1 MKIGIISNWHV
12 HSEEYAKGFL
22 SIPYVTVKAFW
33 NEDEASG
40 EAWAKKLSIPYVK
53 TLDEILSD
61 PEIDAV
67 MITSATMD
75 HEKYMIAAA
84 KAKKA
89 IFTEKVLAADNA
101 SAKRI
106 ADAVKEAGVPF
117 CIALRRRTEGR
128 IRYAKQLL
136 DSGVI
141 GKLTHLRVRDA
152 HNGATAGWLPD
163 TFYDEKQTG
172 GGAMMDLGAH
182 PMYLVDYFLPNA
194 VSAQSVFTEYT
205 SHGTDDNCV
214 TLIKGSRG
222 EIAVAET
229 GFVSGNSPFS
239 LEINGESGCIYLSS
253 MVDGIILRN
262 ADGQK
267 TIPASEIPE
276 NLPLPYA
283 LFADAVEHGKA
294 LEFDI
299 DSAVRL
305 TKLMDAAYRSAK
317 SGKVEAI

>member
-12 HSEEYAKGFL
+12 HSEEYTRGFL
-22 SIPYVTVKAFW
+22 AIPYVTVKAFW
-33 NEDEASG
+33 NEDEESG

-53 TLDEILSD
+53 TLNEILSD
-61 PEIDAV
+61 SEIDAV
-67 MITSATMD
+67 MITSATTD

-106 ADAVKEAGVPF
+106 AAAVKEADVPF

-136 DSGVI
+136 DSGAI
-141 GKLTHLRVRDA
+141 GKLTHLRIRDA
-152 HNGATAGWLPD
+152 HNGATAGWLPE
-163 TFYDEKQTG
+163 TFFDDAQTG

-182 PMYLVDYFLPNA
+182 PMYLTDYFMPNA
-194 VSAQSVFTEYT
+194 ITAQSMFTEYT
-205 SHGTDDNCV
+205 HHGTDDNCV
-214 TLIKGSRG
+214 TLVKGSDG
-222 EIAVAET
+222 EIAVVET

-239 LEINGESGCIYLSS
+239 LELNGENGCIYLSDAI
-253 MVDGIILRN
+253 DGIILRN

-267 TIPASEIPE
+267 QILTSELPE
-276 NLPLPYA
+276 NEPLPYA

-305 TKLMDAAYRSAK
+305 TKLMDAAYRSAR